1 LHPFRHAP
9 IYWEEREKARNVKKN
24 VPESVRIRALRLP
37 VAEENENTKFM
48 SRLIRMLWILG
59 IAAAASGVGRSQDA
73 QTVQE
78 LKNLEQAVQEQSKRI
93 DSLTQQVAKLRLF
106 LEAKNEAGA
115 AATPEEPP
123 KPAPEAPKAEAVP
136 KVETKVET
144 NVEDAGGGTKHVV
157 AKGETLTSIAKHYN
171 IPLAELQKAN
181 KNVNDRKL
189 QIGQTLT
196 IPTPTSPPPKTPE
209 SAPEKKE

>member
-1 LHPFRHAP
+1 
-9 IYWEEREKARNVKKN
+9 
-24 VPESVRIRALRLP
+24 
-37 VAEENENTKFM
+37 M

-59 IAAAASGVGRSQDA
+59 IAAAASGVGRAQDA
-73 QTVQE
+73 QTAQE

-123 KPAPEAPKAEAVP
+123 KPAPEAAPEAPKAEAVP
-136 KVETKVET
+136 KVETKP
-144 NVEDAGGGTKHVV
+144 EDATGGTKHVV

-196 IPTPTSPPPKTPE
+196 IPTAKTPE